1 MAHAV
6 VPMAAAC
13 GHQPEGEAVMTGIDS
28 IFKGSAYLLGAVT
41 GVALMVPLAA
51 GALATGSMTRAAPQV
66 VAIEAFGPAMQP
78 GQGAVQAH
86 LINRTAKGSRL
97 DLGPRLD
104 SAPRPAAAST
114 APAVIAP
121 ARAPATMPAPAM
133 VNNLPEPAPVAPSRA
148 TRTPKGCL
156 SALGVTKHS
165 LSTEE
170 LTVCVADASMIG
182 HG

>member
-51 GALATGSMTRAAPQV
+51 GALATGSMTRVAPQV

-86 LINRTAKGSRL
+86 LVNRTAKGPRL
-97 DLGPRLD
+97 DL
-104 SAPRPAAAST
+104 APRPAAAST

-133 VNNLPEPAPVAPSRA
+133 VNNLPEPAPAAPSRA

-170 LTVCVADASMIG
+170 LTVCVADASIIG
-182 HG
+182 RG

>member
-1 MAHAV
+1 MVHVA

-13 GHQPEGEAVMTGIDS
+13 GSQPEGEAVMTGIDS

-78 GQGAVQAH
+78 GQRAVQAH
-86 LINRTAKGSRL
+86 LVNRTAKSSRL
-97 DLGPRLD
+97 DL
-104 SAPRPAAAST
+104 APRPAAASP
-114 APAVIAP
+114 APAVIVP
-121 ARAPATMPAPAM
+121 ARAPATIPVPAPAM
-133 VNNLPEPAPVAPSRA
+133 VNNLPEPAPAAPSRA

-182 HG
+182 RG

>member
-51 GALATGSMTRAAPQV
+51 GALATGSMTRVAPQV
-66 VAIEAFGPAMQP
+66 VAIEAFGPTMQP

-86 LINRTAKGSRL
+86 LVNRTAKGPRL
-97 DLGPRLD
+97 DL
-104 SAPRPAAAST
+104 APRPAAASP
-114 APAVIAP
+114 APAVIVP

-133 VNNLPEPAPVAPSRA
+133 VNNLPEPAPAAPSRA

>member
-66 VAIEAFGPAMQP
+66 VAIEAFGPTMQP

-86 LINRTAKGSRL
+86 LVNRTAKGPRL
-97 DLGPRLD
+97 DL
-104 SAPRPAAAST
+104 APRPAAASP
-114 APAVIAP
+114 APAVIVP

-133 VNNLPEPAPVAPSRA
+133 VNNLPEPAPAAPSRA

>member
-1 MAHAV
+1 
-6 VPMAAAC
+6 
-13 GHQPEGEAVMTGIDS
+13 MTGIDS

-51 GALATGSMTRAAPQV
+51 GALATGSMTRVAPQV

-86 LINRTAKGSRL
+86 LVNRTAKSSRL
-97 DLGPRLD
+97 DLV
-104 SAPRPAAAST
+104 PRPAAASP
-114 APAVIAP
+114 APAVIVP

-133 VNNLPEPAPVAPSRA
+133 VNNLPEPAPAAPSRA

-170 LTVCVADASMIG
+170 LTVCVADASIIG
-182 HG
+182 RG